1 MDVHLLWLNETNSFP
16 LSLSPFDVFEQNTL
30 PVPGQGLAL
39 EQGLAHGDI
48 EVDWQQALGHSVS
61 RGRSGSPEAE
71 LEQLETEQLE
81 KTECK
86 DASIDIFRN
95 RTSKHSRLEQSS
107 CTITSDIIGNHR
119 QGQQS
124 NLCQVAT
131 WVGPRSGTLMMAGG
145 SWIGTFSTCVITCA
159 GGAGIG
165 TGTCTGTAFVLVM
178 VW

>member
-1 MDVHLLWLNETNSFP
+1 MEA
-16 LSLSPFDVFEQNTL
+16 
-30 PVPGQGLAL
+30 PGQGPAL

-48 EVDWQQALGHSVS
+48 EVDWQQALGHNVS
-61 RGRSGSPEAE
+61 RGRSGSPEME

-86 DASIDIFRN
+86 DASIEIFRKC
-95 RTSKHSRLEQSS
+95 TSEHFRLQKHSRWRQSF
-107 CTITSDIIGNHR
+107 CTFALDPR

-131 WVGPRSGTLMMAGG
+131 WVGPRSGTLMTAGG
-145 SWIGTFSTCVITCA
+145 SWIGTFSTWVITCA

-165 TGTCTGTAFVLVM
+165 TGTCTGTARVLVM